1 MSNHKEYTKINKKL
15 EVIWRINLIDKLQN
29 GILCKIL
36 IIQIDST
43 KKLSITKN

>member
-1 MSNHKEYTKINKKL
+1 M

-43 KKLSITKN
+43 KKLSVTKN